1 MLAPNSSME
10 SSTGAI
16 GSLIGTVATG
26 VTSEP
31 GLGGVDVPPAD
42 DDVDGN
48 APYRPVS
55 AAMAEEA
62 VEARLVSL
70 KLTKLR
76 YHVW

>member
-1 MLAPNSSME
+1 MFVLNSSIVSNM
-10 SSTGAI
+10 GAI

-26 VTSEP
+26 VRSEP

-42 DDVDGN
+42 DDVDGT
-48 APYRPVS
+48 APYKPER

-62 VEARLVSL
+62 VEARSVSL
-70 KLTKLR
+70 KPTKLR